1 MPLLEWNDIM
11 AFGWA
16 IVFLIWG
23 FRFLRPDNALA
34 KKFARAEE
42 ADPDVIAKKCSRICF
57 SYAACM
63 VVIGIASILD
73 WTVLVLLVYFG
84 MVADVLIGRFR
95 ILWKDAEEENAR
107 RDRQDHP

>member
-23 FRFLRPDNALA
+23 FRFLRPDNALVNKIAKADGVEREVLA
-34 KKFARAEE
+34 KKW
-42 ADPDVIAKKCSRICF
+42 SRLCF
-57 SYAACM
+57 GGALCL

-73 WTVLVLLVYFG
+73 WTILMLVVYFG
-84 MVADVLIGRFR
+84 LVAYVLIGRFR